1 MINGLKRK
9 AIGITAALALVLGI
23 FTAQPAPFTYA
34 DEIDDI
40 KNQIAD
46 MQSEIDGYDA
56 EISTLQGDI
65 NTNSYKQSLVVQK
78 IVAKNNMLD
87 LINNNIYLTEQDI
100 MQKETDIAGKEAD
113 IAAKNDEISKSE
125 DEINQK
131 LDEFGTMVRMDQIY
145 MKGNMISVLMSSTD
159 LSDLFI
165 RYRYMANVAKQSQGL
180 MDEIEAG
187 IAKLEND
194 KVELNNDIS
203 KLNVEKDSLLVS
215 KADLERQ
222 KADMNGVLAEL
233 TNDYNEYQSLID
245 STAYQKAIIDGKK
258 AQTQQDIDE
267 ANAEIDRIIE
277 ERRRE
282 DIDFSGAE
290 WVWPV
295 PGHTT
300 ISQSYGVSSS
310 VYTYGYHT
318 GIDISG
324 PDSSG
329 NFVFGAT
336 VVSSNDGVVI
346 YAQTYDTGYS
356 YGRYIIVDHGGGYT
370 TVYGHLNEVW
380 VSEGQTVSR
389 GEAIGTAGNSGY
401 SFGAH
406 LHFEIREYDARQ
418 NPLNYFDE
426 RMYTFAPGAND
437 SW

>member
-277 ERRRE
+277 ERRRK

-300 ISQSYGVSSS
+300 ISQAYGVSSS
-310 VYTYGYHT
+310 AYTYGYHT

-324 PDSSG
+324 PDSNG

-346 YAQTYDTGYS
+346 YAQSYDTGYS
-356 YGRYIIVDHGGGYT
+356 YGRYIIIDHGGGYT

-380 VSEGQTVSR
+380 VSEGQTVAR

-418 NPLNYFDE
+418 NPINYFDE
-426 RMYTFAPGAND
+426 RMYTFAPGASD
-437 SW
+437 PW

>member
-1 MINGLKRK
+1 MVNGIKRK
-9 AIGITAALALVLGI
+9 AIGITAALALTLGI

-40 KNQIAD
+40 KKQIAD
-46 MQSEIDGYDA
+46 MQSKIDGYDA
-56 EISTLQGDI
+56 EISDLQGDL

-100 MQKETDIAGKEAD
+100 KQKEADIAGKEAD
-113 IAAKNDEISKSE
+113 IAAKNDEIGKSE

-145 MKGNMISVLMSSTD
+145 MKGNMISVLMSSAD

-233 TNDYNEYQSLID
+233 TDDYNEYQSLID

-258 AQTQQDIDE
+258 AQTQEDIDR

-277 ERRRE
+277 ERRRQ

-300 ISQSYGVSSS
+300 ISQAYGVSSS

-356 YGRYIIVDHGGGYT
+356 YGRYIIIDHGGGYT

-380 VSEGQTVSR
+380 VSEGQTVAR
-389 GEAIGTAGNSGY
+389 GEAIGSAGNSGY